1 MNAQDLPTPLQKEK
15 YVKQWRRS
23 YDRKAMILHTCGFQ
37 VGLAGD
43 AELSTCGW
51 ACGSRYPSACFFEEL
66 RTLFLF
72 LSLSIYIYIY
82 IIYIYI
88 YIYNIVPYI
97 YIYIS
102 KK

>member
-1 MNAQDLPTPLQKEK
+1 MADCECSGFTPLQKEK
-15 YVKQWRRS
+15 YVKRWPRS

-43 AELSTCGW
+43 AELSTRGW

-66 RTLFLF
+66 RTLFFLF
-72 LSLSIYIYIY
+72 LYIYTYIYIY
-82 IIYIYI
+82 ILYRTIYIYI
-88 YIYNIVPYI
+88 CIT
-97 YIYIS
+97 